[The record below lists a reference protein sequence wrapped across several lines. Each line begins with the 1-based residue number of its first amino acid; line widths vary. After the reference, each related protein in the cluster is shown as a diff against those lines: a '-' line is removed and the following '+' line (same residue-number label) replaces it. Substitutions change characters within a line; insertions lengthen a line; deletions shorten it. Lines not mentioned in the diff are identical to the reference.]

1 MALDSNRWCS
11 LNGRI
16 RIGPAGEKLDAIGRG
31 WQMAVVRERP
41 GPIGWLTRGFLN
53 FKFGRRW
60 ALVAPL
66 RSVMLRLSQRRRKWK
81 IMRKR
86 QTMEKAWNNSKRRL
100 LAKNKRN
107 VYKTK
112 PTAAE
117 TAGKKEAPVS
127 NSNSSQHEPVPI
139 GLVSLVSVRNVLNP
153 LKAVVSSLCNWWLNN
168 INQGLEIMKDILFPS
183 RVYLR
188 ELNALRQH
196 IEALEMKL
204 VQLQEI
210 CNVNLESNNSKDSCS
225 YRKYVD
231 FSPGPTKIPVW
242 PVQPIMSRTLPQKPF
257 GALPPQPPPPPPPPP
272 LPPPSVFVQ
281 KPLQIQRKT
290 RSENSLQ
297 ALSKE
302 INRPL
307 SITMKDL
314 INVKLRKTTDGFE
327 IKKTDPERIGGSL
340 SVTVKDLLEVKL
352 RKTQNKVN
360 ELEMN
365 TPEKKRSPLV
375 TISDLQGFNF
385 QTKANQLQKPAKMMN
400 SPHKPVVNFRQR
412 LKKVAIERS
421 PGGTPL
427 HKENRDTGT
436 GLTPVM
442 TQALKRKFKMAHPKS
457 PPCSLTPNTSFD
469 E

>member
-1 MALDSNRWCS
+1 MALDSDRWCS
-11 LNGRI
+11 LIDRS
-16 RIGPAGEKLDAIGRG
+16 RIGPAVERLDAIGRG
-31 WQMAVVRERP
+31 WQMAVIRERP
-41 GPIGWLTRGFLN
+41 APIGWLT
-53 FKFGRRW
+53 K
-60 ALVAPL
+60 
-66 RSVMLRLSQRRRKWK
+66 VMLRLSQRRRKWK

-86 QTMEKAWNNSKRRL
+86 QTMEKVWNNSKRRL
-100 LAKNKRN
+100 LAKNERN

-117 TAGKKEAPVS
+117 TAGKKGVPVS
-127 NSNSSQHEPVPI
+127 NSNSSQHELVPI

-153 LKAVVSSLCNWWLNN
+153 LKAVVSSLCSWWLNN
-168 INQGLEIMKDILFPS
+168 INQGLEVMKDILFPS

-210 CNVNLESNNSKDSCS
+210 CNESNNSKSADSCS

-327 IKKTDPERIGGSL
+327 KKKTDPERIGGSL

-385 QTKANQLQKPAKMMN
+385 QTKANQLQKSAKMMN
-400 SPHKPVVNFRQR
+400 TPHKPVVDFRQR

-469 E
+469 EQNSS

>member
-1 MALDSNRWCS
+1 
-11 LNGRI
+11 
-16 RIGPAGEKLDAIGRG
+16 
-31 WQMAVVRERP
+31 
-41 GPIGWLTRGFLN
+41 
-53 FKFGRRW
+53 
-60 ALVAPL
+60 
-66 RSVMLRLSQRRRKWK
+66 MLRLSQRRRKWK
-81 IMRKR
+81 FVRKR
-86 QTMEKAWNNSKRRL
+86 QTMEKAWNNSKRHQ

-117 TAGKKEAPVS
+117 TAGKNEAPVS
-127 NSNSSQHEPVPI
+127 NSNSSQHELVPI

-153 LKAVVSSLCNWWLNN
+153 LKAVVSSLCSWWLNN
-168 INQGLEIMKDILFPS
+168 INQGLEVMKDILFPS

-210 CNVNLESNNSKDSCS
+210 CNVNLESNNSKGADSCS

-257 GALPPQPPPPPPPPP
+257 GALPQPPPPPPPPP

-327 IKKTDPERIGGSL
+327 IKK
-340 SVTVKDLLEVKL
+340 
-352 RKTQNKVN
+352 
-360 ELEMN
+360 MN

-385 QTKANQLQKPAKMMN
+385 QTKANQLQKSAKMMN
-400 SPHKPVVNFRQR
+400 TPHKPVVDFRQR

-469 E
+469 EQNSS

>member
-1 MALDSNRWCS
+1 
-11 LNGRI
+11 
-16 RIGPAGEKLDAIGRG
+16 
-31 WQMAVVRERP
+31 
-41 GPIGWLTRGFLN
+41 
-53 FKFGRRW
+53 
-60 ALVAPL
+60 
-66 RSVMLRLSQRRRKWK
+66 MLRLSQRRRKWK
-81 IMRKR
+81 FVRKR
-86 QTMEKAWNNSKRRL
+86 QTMEKAWNNSKRHQ

-117 TAGKKEAPVS
+117 TAGKNEAPVS
-127 NSNSSQHEPVPI
+127 NSNSSQHELVPI

-153 LKAVVSSLCNWWLNN
+153 LKAVVSSLCSWWLNN
-168 INQGLEIMKDILFPS
+168 INQ
-183 RVYLR
+183 
-188 ELNALRQH
+188 
-196 IEALEMKL
+196 
-204 VQLQEI
+204 
-210 CNVNLESNNSKDSCS
+210 ESNNSKGADSCS

-257 GALPPQPPPPPPPPP
+257 GALPQPPPPPPPPP

-340 SVTVKDLLEVKL
+340 SVTVKELLEVKL
-352 RKTQNKVN
+352 RKLQNKVN

-385 QTKANQLQKPAKMMN
+385 QTKANQLQKSAKMMN
-400 SPHKPVVNFRQR
+400 TPHKPVVDFRQR

-469 E
+469 EQNSS